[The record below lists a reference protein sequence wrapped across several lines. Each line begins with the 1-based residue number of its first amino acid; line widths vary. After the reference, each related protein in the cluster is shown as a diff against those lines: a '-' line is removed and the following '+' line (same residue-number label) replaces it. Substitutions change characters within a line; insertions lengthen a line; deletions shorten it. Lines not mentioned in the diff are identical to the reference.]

1 VKLTP
6 DPEDPQKPH
15 PGGPGTTEAAH
26 AMLNKTRAYYIEY
39 AMWTAARI
47 LQKKG
52 TVHSREVR
60 DVMVEEKALEGY
72 RGNDFWLGT
81 AFNNLKA
88 KGAIEWTMHQYKYSD
103 PARNIHDREVKIWKP
118 KEGFDLST
126 LKKPG
131 T

>member
-1 VKLTP
+1 MKLTP
-6 DPEDPQKPH
+6 DPADPVKAH
-15 PGGPGTTEAAH
+15 PGGPGTTAAAH
-26 AMLNKTRAYYIEY
+26 EVLNKTRGFYIQY
-39 AMWTAARI
+39 AMWTAARL

-60 DVMVEEKALEGY
+60 DLMVQEHALDGY
-72 RGNDFWLGT
+72 TGNDFWLGT

-88 KGAIEWTMHQYKYSD
+88 KGAIEWTHHHYKYSD
-103 PARNIHDREVKIWKP
+103 QERNIHDREVKIWKP

-126 LKKPG
+126 LTKPV